1 MPRTYDAEY
10 HKRYAQ
16 SEKGRAARQRAR
28 ARWIA
33 KRKADSQRRQFEVAT
48 LAQALKEWTCR

>member
-16 SEKGRAARQRAR
+16 SDKGRAARQRAR
-28 ARWIA
+28 TRWLL
-33 KRKADSQRRQFEVAT
+33 KRKEAAKQPQFGADT
-48 LAQALKEWTCR
+48 LAQALKGWT